1 MKFQIKSI
9 TVKIN
14 FYLSIFFEHFKMTPC
29 TIEGRD
35 VKITINTTEGKKFYE
50 KLGSNPIPLPG
61 QIIERDY

>member
-1 MKFQIKSI
+1 MIFI
-9 TVKIN
+9 
-14 FYLSIFFEHFKMTPC
+14 FSIFFEYFKMTPC
-29 TIEGRD
+29 ITEGRD